1 MYKIFFH
8 LLPRSDGKVFRRSYL
23 GSDTAE
29 TASESLSVRIWELL
43 PPDPAKRNPID
54 VPIVDEKELHF
65 PGVPPFEL
73 RSGIVRQEQRSETG
87 HVIRDLS

>member
-43 PPDPAKRNPID
+43 PPDPAKRYPID
-54 VPIVDEKELHF
+54 VPIVDEE
-65 PGVPPFEL
+65 
-73 RSGIVRQEQRSETG
+73 
-87 HVIRDLS
+87 